1 MARKKMNKTLFFR
14 TVLPLRRRAG
24 FFLLPALLFF
34 SAFPRSFA
42 ADTASLYPPQARH
55 LVRKIG
61 EEFGLG
67 TASPNSILQDSAG
80 FIWIGTDNGV
90 YRYDGTRVIGIGFDQ
105 GLPRD
110 QILQILQSVDGRIW
124 VVTSDSLFYQSAGK
138 FLKLALPAQ
147 VNDFASQQPLAADSR
162 ARLFAATD
170 AGLLLISP
178 GDPPSVVLLP
188 LARNARPGAVQAV
201 SAGRDHKIWFA
212 QNGQVGWLDENLNV
226 QFLPRQSLFAGAR
239 ITAVVE
245 DAQGRLWVRTPQRLF
260 RLNRGARQ
268 FVMDPPFLPPPHR
281 QGAPTINREGQLMV
295 PTINGIFLH
304 REDRWEVVTKRTG
317 LPSNSIASIIEDRE
331 GSLWMGSPGN
341 GLMQWQ
347 SNRMWSGWTD
357 MEGLPDNVVWS
368 VLRDRRKRLW
378 IGTNAG
384 VALWNPATRS
394 FRIWREKD
402 GLNGSSAQQILEGP
416 DGSIWVLARLGGLTR
431 FDPATLRPEK
441 IAVPGPEVRFLGVSL
456 DGHLWLTGRNSV
468 RALRSWKAP
477 FRLSPVKIPEAIL
490 PAADRFSVAQGVL
503 WMGGKGGLARFD
515 GKTWTLYDEK
525 DGLHGGGIL
534 ELLAVSP
541 AEVWVCYRSDNGV
554 TQFRLQNGTPQ
565 LKHFNESN
573 GLPFDGVFMLGRDSR
588 GSIWAGGT
596 QGLARIASD
605 GGIRHFSHSEGLIWD
620 DIAEGAFFL
629 DQDGSLLIGTSG
641 GLARIDPLSDTNMP
655 SGDPRVRFTSVRLG
669 GHERLGET
677 RVRAAH
683 RENSLQAQ
691 FALLSYRNAPDSACW
706 YRLQGAE
713 NETRKALHKEVLYAA
728 LPPGSYELEVSC
740 QSGEGLRSDPVR
752 FPFEIMPAWW
762 QRWWA
767 RLFYLLLAAAAFHGL
782 LRFRT
787 YRLEEDRRQLEIA
800 VEDRSMELA
809 QAIKEL
815 EEASITD
822 ALTGAHN
829 RRFFQKSIEAGVR
842 QTLRLYAENRRDG
855 SEFNRDLIF
864 YLIDADNFK
873 SINDKYGH
881 DAGDELLVEITRRI
895 KSAIRQ
901 SDDLIRWG
909 GEEFLVVSRYT
920 NRAEAATLAGRVL
933 TAIGAK
939 PFAVKAAKDPVW
951 ITCSVGWSA
960 FPWFASQPEAVKYQA
975 VLELADRALYQA
987 KDAGR
992 NCSIGLLP
1000 PQIQD
1005 AAVPAE
1011 ISPDSLPT
1019 EVVRLAGP
1027 RRPVNPATVL

>member
-1 MARKKMNKTLFFR
+1 MNQAFYPHR
-14 TVLPLRRRAG
+14 LPPVRRRAV
-24 FFLLPALLFF
+24 FFLLAALLF
-34 SAFPRSFA
+34 SAISSRTFA
-42 ADTASLYPPQARH
+42 ADTASQYPPQARH

-67 TASPNSILQDSAG
+67 TSSPNSILQDSAG

-90 YRYDGTRVIGIGFDQ
+90 YRYDGSRVISLGFEQ

-110 QILQILQSVDGRIW
+110 QILQILQSGDGRIW
-124 VVTSDSLFYQSAGK
+124 VVTPDSLFYQSAGK
-138 FLKLALPAQ
+138 FLKVALPAQ
-147 VNDFASQQPLAADSR
+147 VNDFASQQPLAADWQGR
-162 ARLFAATD
+162 IFAATD
-170 AGLLLISP
+170 AGLLLVSP
-178 GDPPSVVLLP
+178 GNPPSAALLP
-188 LARNARPGAVQAV
+188 MPRTARPGAVQAV
-201 SAGRDHKIWFA
+201 SAGRDHKIWLA
-212 QNGQVGWLDENLNV
+212 QGGQIGWLGEDLRV
-226 QFLPRQSLFAGAR
+226 QFLPRQSLLAGAR

-245 DAQGRLWVRTPQRLF
+245 DGQGRLWVRTAERLL
-260 RLNRGARQ
+260 RLNRGAKQ
-268 FVMDPPFLPPPHR
+268 FVSDPPFLPPPHR
-281 QGAPTINREGQLMV
+281 QGTPAINREGQLMV
-295 PTINGIFLH
+295 PTINGIYLH
-304 REDRWEVVTKRTG
+304 REDHWEVVTKHSG

-331 GSLWMGSPGN
+331 GSLWLGGPGN

-347 SNRMWSGWTD
+347 SSRMWSGWTD
-357 MEGLPDNVVWS
+357 MEGLPDNVVWA
-368 VLRDRRKRLW
+368 VYRDRRKRLW

-384 VALWNPATRS
+384 VAMWNPATRS

-402 GLNGSSAQQILEGP
+402 GLNGSSAQQIQEGP
-416 DGSIWVLARLGGLTR
+416 DGSIWVLTRLGGLTR
-431 FDPATLRPEK
+431 FDPDTLRPEK
-441 IAVPGPEVRFLGVSL
+441 ITVPGPEVRVLGLSL

-468 RALRSWKAP
+468 RALRSWKSP
-477 FRLSPVKIPEAIL
+477 FRFSPVKIPESIL
-490 PAADRFSVAQGVL
+490 PAADRFSVSQGVL

-515 GKTWTLYDEK
+515 GKTWTLYGEK
-525 DGLHGGGIL
+525 DGLRGAGIL
-534 ELLAVSP
+534 ELLALGP

-554 TQFRLQNGTPQ
+554 TQFRLQNGIPQ
-565 LKHFNESN
+565 LKHFNEGN

-596 QGLARIASD
+596 QGLARIAPD

-641 GLARIDPLSDTNMP
+641 GLARIDPLSDTNLP
-655 SGDPRVRFTSVRLG
+655 SADPHVRFTSVRLG
-669 GHERLGET
+669 GRERLGET
-677 RVRAAH
+677 KVRAAH
-683 RENSLQAQ
+683 QENSLQAE
-691 FALLSYRNAPDSACW
+691 FALLSYRNSPDATCW
-706 YRLQGAE
+706 YRLKGAE
-713 NETRKALHKEVLYAA
+713 NETRKALHREVLYAA
-728 LPPGSYELEVSC
+728 LPPGAYELEVSC
-740 QSGEGLRSDPVR
+740 QSGEGLHTDPVR
-752 FPFEIMPAWW
+752 FPFEILPAWW

-767 RLFYLLLAAAAFHGL
+767 RLVYLLLAGAAFYGL

-800 VEDRSMELA
+800 VEERSAELA

-864 YLIDADNFK
+864 YIIDADNFK

-881 DAGDELLVEITRRI
+881 DAGDDLLVEITRRI

-933 TAIGAK
+933 TAIGSR
-939 PFAVKAAKDPVW
+939 PFVVKASKDPVW

-960 FPWFASQPEAVKYQA
+960 FPWLASKPEAVKYQT

-1000 PQIQD
+1000 PQNQD
-1005 AAVPAE
+1005 AALPGEV
-1011 ISPDSLPT
+1011 SPDSLPT
-1019 EVVRLAGP
+1019 EEVRLPGP